1 MSRAAEI
8 IRSNR
13 AVIIIASL
21 LVSAAIA
28 ILIISQLSAIRNNIN
43 FQRGIRRADVLI
55 SEGRPAEAEA
65 RLSSLFANA
74 DSPRD
79 FLMLAARGRLLQSL
93 GLDDS
98 LFSRAVNLGFAGYPG
113 NENLRALQVD
123 GLIDRGELLEA
134 ARVAEGLESRQF
146 RSLKVEAYLL
156 GGRTLETEGLDGLLE
171 GISVP
176 LTPQAMADPFA
187 MFEAGQ
193 LTGDYR
199 YFVNGAVMLAALGRI
214 DEAYEILIAR
224 RDELRGNADALILL
238 RLAFDAGRYDG
249 VDSISSLLPPDLG
262 LQTSN
267 LESLA
272 DLYFYGG
279 EPERA
284 YIIHSQAATR
294 NPAGAGISLTNLMIF
309 PEALAFRG
317 GGNVAEIATEALEY
331 HAGDPEISARAEIA
345 LSMHEDRPPLFAPY
359 ISRFPESFSLSF
371 FDELSRYR
379 SDQIRGGRR
388 TDIIDLTDSLY
399 DRINAMPD
407 DDRARDLLLY
417 LLAIQDDRE
426 GLGQVLARYRSGGE
440 ARLDLYRG
448 YLDIL
453 YGRRESAA
461 VNFQR
466 AAESGLADGWYNL
479 ALINLEDRFPIR
491 ARDQLIRAEE
501 ILLRDSG
508 GLALRS
514 GNIHHRRLL
523 DIWAHA
529 ALANLLADEPEEAAL
544 YIERIESAGST
555 HLLVPRIKEMFDN

>member
-187 MFEAGQ
+187 MFEAGPV
-193 LTGDYR
+193 T
-199 YFVNGAVMLAALGRI
+199 
-214 DEAYEILIAR
+214 
-224 RDELRGNADALILL
+224 RG
-238 RLAFDAGRYDG
+238 
-249 VDSISSLLPPDLG
+249 
-262 LQTSN
+262 
-267 LESLA
+267 
-272 DLYFYGG
+272 
-279 EPERA
+279 
-284 YIIHSQAATR
+284 
-294 NPAGAGISLTNLMIF
+294 
-309 PEALAFRG
+309 
-317 GGNVAEIATEALEY
+317 
-331 HAGDPEISARAEIA
+331 
-345 LSMHEDRPPLFAPY
+345 
-359 ISRFPESFSLSF
+359 
-371 FDELSRYR
+371 
-379 SDQIRGGRR
+379 
-388 TDIIDLTDSLY
+388 
-399 DRINAMPD
+399 
-407 DDRARDLLLY
+407 
-417 LLAIQDDRE
+417 
-426 GLGQVLARYRSGGE
+426 
-440 ARLDLYRG
+440 
-448 YLDIL
+448 
-453 YGRRESAA
+453 
-461 VNFQR
+461 
-466 AAESGLADGWYNL
+466 
-479 ALINLEDRFPIR
+479 
-491 ARDQLIRAEE
+491 
-501 ILLRDSG
+501 
-508 GLALRS
+508 
-514 GNIHHRRLL
+514 
-523 DIWAHA
+523 
-529 ALANLLADEPEEAAL
+529 
-544 YIERIESAGST
+544 
-555 HLLVPRIKEMFDN
+555 